1 MNIKI
6 FILAI
11 LLANLSYANK
21 AQTTLQVYIPSG
33 VTSNLSRVYN
43 NIIKDFEEINPNIK
57 IIFNPKNSYKQT
69 QEVLLSLTNSKQSAG
84 VVVIELSEL
93 LTLVQNNS
101 VIPLDL
107 FINEDKKLLDTFI
120 PKFLKN
126 SYGNDGKIYGLPI
139 FRSTPI
145 IYYNM
150 DILKQIGITQSQLPK
165 NWNELREILQKLKN
179 HTGEIPMILPDQW
192 YDWLFESFVFQSGG
206 ALSNSDHSKVLFN
219 HSSTIEALTFWKELI
234 DKGLMKR
241 RFGSWKSAINL
252 FANGKYPVVY
262 YSTGG
267 MGKLQKE
274 NKINWTTTIM
284 PKNKVYGTSVGAAS
298 IFLSNYMKD
307 NEKKA
312 AWKFTKFLLA
322 QKQQVTIS
330 LASGY
335 LPVIKSAYNNTKL
348 EQRYNL
354 HPFAEAKKQL
364 EYTYPKIMVKNYSK
378 IREILKKAITRSL
391 DKGMPPKQS
400 LNIAQKEAQKWLK

>member
-1 MNIKI
+1 MIQKI
-6 FILAI
+6 FISAM
-11 LLANLSYANK
+11 LLASLSYANK
-21 AQTTLQVYIPSG
+21 PQTTLHVYIPSG
-33 VTSNLSRVYN
+33 VTSNLSRIYN
-43 NIIKDFEEINPNIK
+43 KIIKDFEEINPTIK
-57 IIFNPKNSYKQT
+57 IIFNPKNSYEET
-69 QEVLLSLTNSKQSAG
+69 QKVLLDLTNKKQSAG

-101 VIPLDL
+101 IISLNS
-107 FINEDKKLLDTFI
+107 FIDKDKKLLDTFI

-150 DILKQIGITQSQLPK
+150 DILNQIGITQSQLPK
-165 NWNELREILQKLKN
+165 NWNELKDTLQKIKN

-192 YDWLFESFVFQSGG
+192 YDWLFESFVFQNGG
-206 ALSNSDHSKVLFN
+206 TLNNSDNSNVLFN
-219 HSSTIEALTFWKELI
+219 HTSTIEALIFWKELI

-252 FANGKYPVVY
+252 FADSKYPVVY
-262 YSTGG
+262 YSTAG

-284 PKNKVYGTSVGAAS
+284 PKNKVYGTTVGAAS

-307 NEKKA
+307 DEKKA

-322 QKQQVTIS
+322 QKQQVKIS

-335 LPVIKSAYNNTKL
+335 LPVIKSAYNDIAL
-348 EQRYNL
+348 EQRYKL
-354 HPFAEAKKQL
+354 HPFLQAKKQL
-364 EYTYPKIMVKNYSK
+364 KYANPKIMVKNYSK
-378 IREILKKAITRSL
+378 IREVLKKAIKRSL
-391 DKGMPPKQS
+391 DKGMLPKQS
-400 LNIAQKEAQKWLK
+400 LDIAQKEAQKWLK